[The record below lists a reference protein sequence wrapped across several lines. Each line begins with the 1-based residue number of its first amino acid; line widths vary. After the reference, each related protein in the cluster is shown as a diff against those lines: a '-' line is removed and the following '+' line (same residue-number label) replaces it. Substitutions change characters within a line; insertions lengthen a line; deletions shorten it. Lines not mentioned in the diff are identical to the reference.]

1 MKTIKIAVDI
11 VINVFKASDGRVFF
25 SIVFDMKSSPSS
37 TINIIPIAAKIHF
50 KYTQI
55 RLFLIA
61 FSFKAR
67 RTGAREAAD
76 TVAGM
81 DLLRNLLFSLSSI
94 VSILHVLMSQPEI
107 TCPNCSACLMIDL
120 TVSRRLG

>member
-25 SIVFDMKSSPSS
+25 SIVFDMKSSPSN

-50 KYTQI
+50 KYTQV

-94 VSILHVLMSQPEI
+94 VSILHALMSQPKI
-107 TCPNCSACLMIDL
+107 TCPNCSACLMVDL
-120 TVSRRLG
+120 TVSRRFG

>member
-94 VSILHVLMSQPEI
+94 VSILHALMSQPKI
-107 TCPNCSACLMIDL
+107 TCPNCSACLMVDL
-120 TVSRRLG
+120 TVSRRFG

>member
-67 RTGAREAAD
+67 MTGAREAAD

-94 VSILHVLMSQPEI
+94 VSILHALMSQPEI
-107 TCPNCSACLMIDL
+107 TCPNCSACLMVDL

>member
-1 MKTIKIAVDI
+1 MKTIKIAVGI

-67 RTGAREAAD
+67 MTGAREAAD

-94 VSILHVLMSQPEI
+94 VSILHVLTLAFLIHNTFFYLCHSVYIVP
-107 TCPNCSACLMIDL
+107 A
-120 TVSRRLG
+120 

>member
-11 VINVFKASDGRVFF
+11 IIKVFKASDCRVFF

-107 TCPNCSACLMIDL
+107 TCPNCSTCLLVDL
-120 TVSRRLG
+120 TVSRRFG

>member
-25 SIVFDMKSSPSS
+25 SIVFDMKSSPSN

-107 TCPNCSACLMIDL
+107 TCPNYSACLMVDL
-120 TVSRRLG
+120 TVSRRFG

>member
-25 SIVFDMKSSPSS
+25 SIVFDMKSSPSN

-107 TCPNCSACLMIDL
+107 TCPNYSVCLMVDL
-120 TVSRRLG
+120 TVSRRFG

>member
-50 KYTQI
+50 KYTQV

-94 VSILHVLMSQPEI
+94 VSILHALMSQPKI
-107 TCPNCSACLMIDL
+107 TCPNCSACLMVDL